1 MLGVEPGE
9 RPEGAVRREAAIRH
23 EHVDVWVEVSVGGK
37 WGGTNLKAV
46 FHDFA
51 ANEGGDAYGTEVDL
65 LASRTFECGVV
76 GGLKLASYSADEFS
90 EDTTKAW
97 FWLGYSF

>member
-1 MLGVEPGE
+1 MLVSSLTGSSEHFRAKEPLDMLGVEPGA
-9 RPEGAVRREAAIRH
+9 RPG
-23 EHVDVWVEVSVGGK
+23 
-37 WGGTNLKAV
+37 
-46 FHDFA
+46 
-51 ANEGGDAYGTEVDL
+51 EGGDAYGTEVDL